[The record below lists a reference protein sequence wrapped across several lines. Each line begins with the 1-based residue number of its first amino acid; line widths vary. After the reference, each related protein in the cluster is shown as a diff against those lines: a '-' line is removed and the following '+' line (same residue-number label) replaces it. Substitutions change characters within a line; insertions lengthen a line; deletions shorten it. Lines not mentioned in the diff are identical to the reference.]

1 MKSMNKV
8 KIYCQAYY
16 VVDVEIPDGITRKQA
31 EEYVKDHLAEIPLTE
46 LEYIPDSDELD
57 EMSFADAYISE

>member
-31 EEYVKDHLAEIPLTE
+31 EENVKDHLAEIPLTE